1 MLGILLLAVSVILY
15 FSPRKRYLSYFLYIS
30 FMFDGYKVLIDPVL
44 GGVKNGD
51 IALVYTFVISLVMI
65 LQKKYVL
72 VHDKITKWFVVFVL
86 FLGCSMIF
94 SMYHYDIPFMQV
106 IQGGRFLLLV
116 FCYPILR
123 NMKLEEC
130 KRLFNLLARFTVL
143 VGIVDVVQV
152 IIQIPI
158 IPTYEINRDPATG
171 LIRFFNYPVFSI
183 FFLIVCLVKPD
194 YFGKRTKYVLGLLLV
209 CIMGTL
215 GRSLMLITLICIL
228 LGLWFQG
235 KRSAIIKYG
244 LIITICALPFS
255 TMISERYVSSN
266 SGTQD
271 DINAVLHGNIELNSY
286 EQIEGSFT
294 YRLSWVLER
303 FQYLEKRPVGEKI
316 FGLGL
321 LSDSSPLSQQM
332 YRFIVNIKFYGSGM
346 VQQLRSPDIAYGTM
360 LAYLGFG
367 GFFVYV
373 MFVYNLFKGIFKM
386 RTYNCYFLAG
396 SIWIIFTFLISFF
409 SDDLTNPY
417 IFSLCYILLSIKD
430 RLKNETSLYNKLL

>member
-303 FQYLEKRPVGEKI
+303 FQYLEKRPIGEKI

-360 LAYLGFG
+360 LAYLGFW

>member
-106 IQGGRFLLLV
+106 IQGGRFLLLI

-123 NMKLEEC
+123 NMKLQEC
-130 KRLFNLLARFTVL
+130 KRLFYLLARFTVL

-194 YFGKRTKYVLGLLLV
+194 YFGKRTKYVLGLLFV

-271 DINAVLHGNIELNSY
+271 DINAVLHGNIELNS
-286 EQIEGSFT
+286 
-294 YRLSWVLER
+294 
-303 FQYLEKRPVGEKI
+303 
-316 FGLGL
+316 
-321 LSDSSPLSQQM
+321 
-332 YRFIVNIKFYGSGM
+332 
-346 VQQLRSPDIAYGTM
+346 
-360 LAYLGFG
+360 
-367 GFFVYV
+367 
-373 MFVYNLFKGIFKM
+373 
-386 RTYNCYFLAG
+386 
-396 SIWIIFTFLISFF
+396 
-409 SDDLTNPY
+409 
-417 IFSLCYILLSIKD
+417 
-430 RLKNETSLYNKLL
+430 

>member
-72 VHDKITKWFVVFVL
+72 VHDKITKWFVAFVL

-123 NMKLEEC
+123 NMKLQEC

-235 KRSAIIKYG
+235 KRSAIFKYG

-303 FQYLEKRPVGEKI
+303 FQYLEKRPIGEKI

>member
-86 FLGCSMIF
+86 FLGCSMMF

-123 NMKLEEC
+123 NMKLQEC

-367 GFFVYV
+367 GFFVYI
-373 MFVYNLFKGIFKM
+373 MFVYNLSKGIFKM

>member
-123 NMKLEEC
+123 NMKLQEC

-194 YFGKRTKYVLGLLLV
+194 YFGERTKYVLGLLLV

-235 KRSAIIKYG
+235 KRSAIIKYS

-303 FQYLEKRPVGEKI
+303 FQYLEKRPIGEKI

>member
-72 VHDKITKWFVVFVL
+72 VLDKITKWFVVFVL

-123 NMKLEEC
+123 NMKLQEC

-158 IPTYEINRDPATG
+158 IPAYEINRDPATG

-215 GRSLMLITLICIL
+215 GRSLMLITMICIL

-303 FQYLEKRPVGEKI
+303 FQYLEKRPIGEKI

>member
-106 IQGGRFLLLV
+106 IQGGRFLLLI

-123 NMKLEEC
+123 NMKLQEC

-367 GFFVYV
+367 GFFVCV

-396 SIWIIFTFLISFF
+396 SIWIIFTILISFF

>member
-15 FSPRKRYLSYFLYIS
+15 FSPSKRYLSYFLYIS

-123 NMKLEEC
+123 NMKLQEC

-143 VGIVDVVQV
+143 VGIVVVVQV

-235 KRSAIIKYG
+235 KRSAIIKYS

-303 FQYLEKRPVGEKI
+303 FQYLEKRPIGEKI

>member
-1 MLGILLLAVSVILY
+1 MLGILLLLISLALY
-15 FSPRKRYLSYFLYIS
+15 FSPRKRYLSYFFFIS
-30 FMFDGYKVLIDPVL
+30 FMFDGYKVWIDPVL

-51 IALVYTFVISLVMI
+51 IALIYTFVISLVMI
-65 LQKKYVL
+65 LQKKYIL
-72 VHDKITKWFVVFVL
+72 VHDKVTKWFGIFVL
-86 FLGCSMIF
+86 FLGCSILF
-94 SMYHYDIPFMQV
+94 SMYHYGIPFMQV
-106 IQGGRFLLLV
+106 IQGGRFLLLI

-123 NMKLEEC
+123 NMKLSEC
-130 KRLFNLLARFTVL
+130 KRLFELLAKFTVL
-143 VGIVDVVQV
+143 VGIIDLIQI
-152 IIQIPI
+152 IIQVPI
-158 IPTYEINRDPATG
+158 LPTYDINTDPATG

-183 FFLIVCLVKPD
+183 FFLIVCIVKPD
-194 YFGKRTKYVLGLLLV
+194 YFGKRTKYVLGLLLM

-244 LIITICALPFS
+244 MIIAFCALPFS
-255 TMISERYVSSN
+255 TMISERYGSSS
-266 SGTQD
+266 SGTQS
-271 DINAVLHGNIELNSY
+271 DINAVLSGNIELNSY

-303 FQYLEKRPVGEKI
+303 FLYLEKQPIGEKI

-321 LSDSSPLSQQM
+321 LSDSTPLSQQL
-332 YRFIVNIKFYGSGM
+332 YHFIVNIKFYDSGV

-367 GFFVYV
+367 GIIIYIMLVW
-373 MFVYNLFKGIFKM
+373 NLFKSIFKI

-409 SDDLTNPY
+409 SDDLSNPST
-417 IFSLCYILLSIKD
+417 FSLCYVLLSIKD
-430 RLKNETSLYNKLL
+430 KLKNETTLYNKLL

>member
-303 FQYLEKRPVGEKI
+303 FQYLEKRPIGEKI

-367 GFFVYV
+367 GFFVCV

>member
-86 FLGCSMIF
+86 FLECSMMF

-123 NMKLEEC
+123 NMKLQEC

-367 GFFVYV
+367 GFFVYI
-373 MFVYNLFKGIFKM
+373 MFVYNLFKGIFKK

>member
-106 IQGGRFLLLV
+106 IQGGRFLLLI

-123 NMKLEEC
+123 NMKLQEC

-373 MFVYNLFKGIFKM
+373 MFVYNLFKE
-386 RTYNCYFLAG
+386 
-396 SIWIIFTFLISFF
+396 
-409 SDDLTNPY
+409 
-417 IFSLCYILLSIKD
+417 SLK
-430 RLKNETSLYNKLL
+430 

>member
-106 IQGGRFLLLV
+106 IQGGRFLLLI

-123 NMKLEEC
+123 NMKLQEC

-373 MFVYNLFKGIFKM
+373 LKSA
-386 RTYNCYFLAG
+386 TY
-396 SIWIIFTFLISFF
+396 
-409 SDDLTNPY
+409 
-417 IFSLCYILLSIKD
+417 
-430 RLKNETSLYNKLL
+430 RV